1 MATFLNINLDG
12 PTPTKFI
19 WKHFLFTLLW
29 TVGILVLFFR
39 VDIVL
44 LNKNNI
50 TIEWLEGTLPIA
62 VLIFIGVVMLTQKWY
77 YNLALFL
84 YPFLAFAWFI
94 PKVVL
99 SKGKI
104 YLFLNYLTYIFN
116 KFRYFKR
123 TLLHFGLFTLS
134 FMLLVIISDT
144 WTRWFAVGTVTY
156 FYLTF
161 LFRYI
166 GQSFR
171 PAALFGTSIETFID
185 DLLTKG
191 KQNES
196 ILITSFMVKTGSDSN
211 SEDETKNKNLT
222 RLIMINFAL
231 DTIVS
236 RLNGF
241 RGKRAY
247 AISLMY
253 ELFIFLLSSILF
265 FWFVNYELYQI
276 SSSHFD
282 TIGTPS
288 SFEFLYYSIKN
299 IAFGGIDAIKPL
311 SWIAKSVEIFS
322 YLVIGILLFV
332 IVVSIIF
339 SLRNEKINENIKLT
353 TTLFQDQNRIIQEYV
368 IKTYGKDIQSA
379 VTEVANIKKSLQQL
393 SDIIN
398 KLF

>member
-1 MATFLNINLDG
+1 MTTFLNIDLDG
-12 PTPTKFI
+12 RTPTKFV
-19 WKHFLFTLLW
+19 WKHLLFIFLW

-39 VDIVL
+39 IDVVL
-44 LNKNNI
+44 LNKSNI
-50 TIEWLEGTLPIA
+50 TIDWLEGTLPIA
-62 VLIFIGVVMLTQKWY
+62 VLILVGVVMLTQKWY

-84 YPFLAFAWFI
+84 YPLLAFGWFI
-94 PKVVL
+94 PKGVL

-116 KFRYFKR
+116 KFKYFKR
-123 TLLHFGLFTLS
+123 TLLHFGLFTLA
-134 FMLLVIISDT
+134 FMLLVIITDT
-144 WTRWFAVGTVTY
+144 WTRWFAVITVSY

-171 PAALFGTSIETFID
+171 PATLFGSSIETFID
-185 DLLTKG
+185 DLLKKG

-196 ILITSFMVKTGSDSN
+196 ILITSFMVKTGSDSK

-247 AISLMY
+247 VISLMY

-276 SSSHFD
+276 NSSNFE

-299 IAFGGIDAIKPL
+299 IAFSGIDAIKPL
-311 SWIAKSVEIFS
+311 SAIAKSVEVFT
-322 YLVIGILLFV
+322 YLVVGILLFV
-332 IVVSIIF
+332 VIVSVVF

-353 TTLFQDQNRIIQEYV
+353 TTLCQDQNRIVQEYM

>member
-12 PTPTKFI
+12 PTPTTFI
-19 WKHFLFTLLW
+19 WKHFLFTFLW
-29 TVGILVLFFR
+29 LIGILVLFFR
-39 VDIVL
+39 IDVIL
-44 LNKNNI
+44 LNKSNI

-62 VLIFIGVVMLTQKWY
+62 VLILVGAVMLTQKWY

-84 YPFLAFAWFI
+84 YPILAFAWFI

-99 SKGKI
+99 TKGKI

-116 KFRYFKR
+116 KFKNFKR

-134 FMLLVIISDT
+134 FMLLVIITDT
-144 WTRWFAVGTVTY
+144 WTRWFAVGTISY

-171 PAALFGTSIETFID
+171 PATLFGTSIETFID

-196 ILITSFMVKTGSDSN
+196 ILITSFMVKTGSDSS

-247 AISLMY
+247 VISLMY

-276 SSSHFD
+276 SPTNFY

-299 IAFGGIDAIKPL
+299 VAFSGIDAIKPL
-311 SWIAKSVEIFS
+311 SWIAKSVEVFS
-322 YLVIGILLFV
+322 YLVVGILLFV
-332 IVVSIIF
+332 VIVSVIF

-353 TTLFQDQNRIIQEYV
+353 TTLCQDQNRIIQEYV
-368 IKTYGKDIQSA
+368 FKTYGKDIQSA
-379 VTEVANIKKSLQQL
+379 VTEVVNIKKSLQQL

>member
-1 MATFLNINLDG
+1 MATFLNIDLDG
-12 PTPTKFI
+12 RTPIKFV
-19 WKHFLFTLLW
+19 WKHLLFTFLW
-29 TVGILVLFFR
+29 LVGVLILFFR
-39 VDIVL
+39 VDVVL
-44 LNKNNI
+44 LNKYGI
-50 TIEWLEGTLPIA
+50 SIDWLEGTLPIA
-62 VLIFIGVVMLTQKWY
+62 VLVLVGIVMLTQKWY

-94 PKVVL
+94 PKLVL

-104 YLFLNYLTYIFN
+104 YLFLNYISYIFN
-116 KFRYFKR
+116 KFKNFKR

-134 FMLLVIISDT
+134 IMLLLILSET
-144 WTRWFAVGTVTY
+144 WTRWFAVSAITY

-166 GQSFR
+166 KQSFS
-171 PAALFGTSIETFID
+171 PATLFGNSIETTID
-185 DLLTKG
+185 DLLKKG

-196 ILITSFMVKTGSDSN
+196 ILITSFMLKADSAN
-211 SEDETKNKNLT
+211 TSAEETKTKNLT
-222 RLIMINFAL
+222 RLIMINYAL
-231 DTIVS
+231 ETIVS

-253 ELFIFLLSSILF
+253 ELFMFLIASILF
-265 FWFVNYELYQI
+265 FWFANYQLYQI
-276 SSSHFD
+276 SPSNFEV
-282 TIGTPS
+282 IGTPS
-288 SFEFLYYSIKN
+288 GFEFLYYSIKN
-299 IAFGGIDAIKPL
+299 IAFSGIETIKP
-311 SWIAKSVEIFS
+311 FS
-322 YLVIGILLFV
+322 SLTKILEVASYFVVGILFLV
-332 IVVSIIF
+332 VVVSVLF

-353 TTLFQDQNRIIQEYV
+353 TALCQDQNRIVQEYV
-368 IKTYGKDIQSA
+368 IKIYGKDIQTA

>member
-1 MATFLNINLDG
+1 MGTFLNINLDR

-29 TVGILVLFFR
+29 TIGILVFFFR
-39 VDIVL
+39 VDVVL
-44 LNKNNI
+44 LNKYNI

-62 VLIFIGVVMLTQKWY
+62 ILILIGLVMLTQKWY
-77 YNLALFL
+77 YSLALFL

-99 SKGKI
+99 SRGKI
-104 YLFLNYLTYIFN
+104 YLFLNYLTFIFN
-116 KFRYFKR
+116 KFKCFKR
-123 TLLHFGLFTLS
+123 TLLHFGLFTLA
-134 FMLLVIISDT
+134 FMLLVIVSDS
-144 WTRWFAVGTVTY
+144 WTKWFAVGVVAY

-161 LFRYI
+161 LLHYI
-166 GQSFR
+166 RQSFR
-171 PAALFGTSIETFID
+171 PATLFGISIETFID

-196 ILITSFMVKTGSDSN
+196 ILINSFIVKTGGDSN

-276 SSSHFD
+276 SPSNFV

-288 SFEFLYYSIKN
+288 SFEVLYYSIKN
-299 IAFGGIDAIKPL
+299 IAFGSIDAIKPL
-311 SWIAKSVEIFS
+311 SWIAKSVELFS

-332 IVVSIIF
+332 IVVSVIF

-353 TTLFQDQNRIIQEYV
+353 TTLCQDQNRIVQEYV

>member
-1 MATFLNINLDG
+1 MATFLNIDLDG
-12 PTPTKFI
+12 KTPTKFV
-19 WKHFLFTLLW
+19 WKHLLFTFLW

-39 VDIVL
+39 IDVVL

-50 TIEWLEGTLPIA
+50 TIDWLEGTLPIA
-62 VLIFIGVVMLTQKWY
+62 VLILVGVVMLTQKWY

-84 YPFLAFAWFI
+84 YPLLAFGWFI

-116 KFRYFKR
+116 KFKYFKL
-123 TLLHFGLFTLS
+123 TLLHFGLFTLA
-134 FMLLVIISDT
+134 FMLLVIITDT
-144 WTRWFAVGTVTY
+144 WTRWFAVATVSY

-171 PAALFGTSIETFID
+171 PATLFGSSIETFID
-185 DLLTKG
+185 ELLKKG
-191 KQNES
+191 KENES
-196 ILITSFMVKTGSDSN
+196 ILITTFMVKAGSDS
-211 SEDETKNKNLT
+211 SSLDETKNKNLT

-247 AISLMY
+247 VISLMY

-276 SSSHFD
+276 SPTNFD
-282 TIGTPS
+282 TVGTPS

-299 IAFGGIDAIKPL
+299 IAFSGIDAIKPL
-311 SWIAKSVEIFS
+311 SGIAKSIEVFS
-322 YLVIGILLFV
+322 YLVIGVLLFV
-332 IVVSIIF
+332 VIISVIF

-353 TTLFQDQNRIIQEYV
+353 TTLCQDQNRIVQEYV

-379 VTEVANIKKSLQQL
+379 VTEVANIKNSLQQL